1 MSNDTLSIQKNMLW
15 NTVGSLV
22 FLGCQWLTTILVV
35 RLSSGYD
42 AAGSLA
48 VAMAVSN
55 IFAPIALYK
64 VRSFQVSD
72 IEGEFSSG
80 EYIAFRVVSIAA
92 ALVISIPYMLL
103 TCAPADYAVVIAYLL
118 FRVGEVFIDVL
129 HGVDQRSLRMDYCG
143 KSMALRG
150 VLFLVAFAVALAATN
165 SLLVAV
171 IAMALC
177 TYPVV
182 LLDWRWAAQFE
193 SLTPQV
199 NVAHMAS
206 LAKQCFPAV
215 VGMVCSYAVTTL
227 ARQYLGMVQGN
238 EMLGIYASV
247 CTPVLIIQAG
257 ASYMY
262 APLLGPFARA
272 FTEGNFSRFT
282 SLLGRVCLGIVG
294 ISVVGAVGFF
304 FLGEPFLSLVF
315 GPEIVPYTYLLY
327 AALVCTSF
335 TAFISFLNDLM
346 IVMRE
351 MRGNM
356 VGNVCALAATVP
368 FTMVAVA
375 WWGMNG
381 VSIAISAAYAVGI
394 AIMLVV
400 VARRLR
406 TQRRVPE
413 ASPR

>member
-1 MSNDTLSIQKNMLW
+1 MAKDALSIQKNMLW
-15 NTVGSLV
+15 NTAGSLV
-22 FLGCQWLTTILVV
+22 FLGCQWLMTVLVV

-72 IEGEFSSG
+72 VSG
-80 EYIAFRVVSIAA
+80 EYTSGEYVAFRVVSIFI
-92 ALVISIPYMLL
+92 ALVITVPYMLL
-103 TCAPADYAVVIAYLL
+103 TCSPSDYAVVVAYLV

-129 HGVDQRSLRMDYCG
+129 HGVDQRALRMDYCG

-150 VLFLVAFAVALAATN
+150 VLFLAAFSVVLATTN
-165 SLLVAV
+165 SLLLAV
-171 IAMALC
+171 VAMAVV
-177 TYPVV
+177 TYPVM
-182 LLDWRWAAQFE
+182 LLDWRWASSFE
-193 SLTPQV
+193 SLSPRLDLSH
-199 NVAHMAS
+199 ALS
-206 LAKQCFPAV
+206 LARKCFPAV
-215 VGMVCSYAVTTL
+215 VGLVCSYAVTTV
-227 ARQYLGMVQGN
+227 ARQYLGVVQGN
-238 EMLGIYASV
+238 DALGIYASV

-272 FTEGNFSRFT
+272 FASGDRERFIK
-282 SLLGRVCLGIVG
+282 LLKRVCGGIAAICIAGIVG
-294 ISVVGAVGFF
+294 FYL
-304 FLGEPFLSLVF
+304 LGELFLSIVF
-315 GPEIVPYTYLLY
+315 GADIASYAYLLY

-351 MRGNM
+351 MRSNM
-356 VGNVCALAATVP
+356 LGNVLSLIAIVP
-368 FTMVAVA
+368 LMVVCVA

-381 VSIAISAAYAVGI
+381 VSIAITAAYAVGI
-394 AIMLVV
+394 LVMLACVS
-400 VARRLR
+400 RRLR
-406 TQRRVPE
+406 AVHP
-413 ASPR
+413 A